1 MQDMEFTVQ
10 NGRLFMLQ
18 TRNGKRTAASAVRI
32 AVDLVKEGLLD
43 KRGALKKVDADSLA
57 QRLPPA
63 IDPSQKV
70 NVIAKGLGASPG
82 AAVGKAVFTAEE
94 AGRRSAAGEPVVL
107 VRSETSPED
116 IKGMSAARGIL
127 TARGGLTSHAAVVAR
142 QMGKCCVTGCGEL
155 DVRTGEKMMKARGQE
170 VREGDWISL
179 NGTTGEVILG
189 QAKLKAPELAG
200 DFATLMSWADEIRT
214 LGVRANADTV
224 TDSEAAVKFGCE
236 GIGLCRTEHMFF
248 QGDRIDSVRAM
259 ILAQDEAGRRK
270 ALARLL
276 PMQREDFMGI
286 FSVMKERPVTIRLL
300 DPPLPQVL

>member
-82 AAVGKAVFTAEE
+82 AAVGKAVFSAEE
-94 AGRRSAAGEPVVL
+94 AVRRSAAGEAVVL
-107 VRSETSPED
+107 VRNETSPED

-142 QMGKCCVTGCGEL
+142 QMGKCCVTGCSALE
-155 DVRTGEKMMKARGQE
+155 VHAAARRATVAG
-170 VREGDWISL
+170 RRIGEGDWISL
-179 NGTTGEVILG
+179 NGTTGEVIFG
-189 QAKLKAPELAG
+189 KAKLKEPE
-200 DFATLMSWADEIRT
+200 
-214 LGVRANADTV
+214 
-224 TDSEAAVKFGCE
+224 
-236 GIGLCRTEHMFF
+236 
-248 QGDRIDSVRAM
+248 
-259 ILAQDEAGRRK
+259 
-270 ALARLL
+270 
-276 PMQREDFMGI
+276 
-286 FSVMKERPVTIRLL
+286 
-300 DPPLPQVL
+300 